1 MKKLNIV
8 MYDFKCSYFGLG
20 NQKAWVHQE
29 GLAHL
34 AQIMEWIAINRKAQ
48 GSHQAI

>member
-8 MYDFKCSYFGLG
+8 MYDFKSLYFIYGLG
-20 NQKAWVHQE
+20 NRKVWVHQE

-34 AQIMEWIAINRKAQ
+34 ARIMAWIAINRKA
-48 GSHQAI
+48 